1 MPIYAPDGKFADPPD
16 VEAEI
21 TFIST
26 EAGGRSTPV
35 FARYSPQFHFDGD
48 DWDAVHEYPDVE
60 AVYPGQT
67 ARALLRFVRPEYV
80 VDRIHPGLEFR
91 IREGA
96 RVVAHGR
103 ITKILHLAESAEKYS
118 VK

>member
-1 MPIYAPDGKFADPPD
+1 MPIYAPDGKFANPPD

-21 TFIST
+21 TFVST
-26 EAGGRSTPV
+26 EAGGRTGPV
-35 FARYSPQFHFDGD
+35 FSPYSPQLHFAGD

-67 ARALLRFVRPEYV
+67 VRALLRFVRPEHA
-80 VDRIHPGLEFR
+80 VDHIHTDLEFR
-91 IREGA
+91 IREGE

-103 ITKILHLAESAEKYS
+103 VTKILHLAESAEKYS
-118 VK
+118 GR